1 MDINWKYKTLEK
13 LENDYWGH
21 PNYDSYL
28 VTRVH
33 EIRKIPLLELTNDDI
48 AMMLRQKFSLDYI
61 VPLAVER
68 IRKNKESNNIL
79 ESYDEII
86 RDILRLPTDYWLLNK
101 NHWIE
106 TKQLL
111 NDKKIINHLKKTENF
126 DLLDKIS

>member
-33 EIRKIPLLELTNDDI
+33 EIRKISLLELTNDDI

-68 IRKNKESNNIL
+68 IRKNKEKIKSK
-79 ESYDEII
+79 E
-86 RDILRLPTDYWLLNK
+86 LLGK
-101 NHWIE
+101 V
-106 TKQLL
+106 TSKKRSSKQLA
-111 NDKKIINHLKKTENF
+111 
-126 DLLDKIS
+126 